1 MNRIEG
7 KLFALGYEL
16 PDTAPAMA
24 LYSPVVI
31 HSGLAYVSGQLPR
44 DGDRVVV
51 TGAVGRDVSIAEAEE
66 SAKLALLRGLAALK
80 ESLGSLDRI
89 QRVLKLSVYIQ
100 SAPAFTEQSRVAD
113 GASKFLYDLFGP
125 NGSHARTAVGV
136 AQLPKNASVE
146 IDLIVV
152 IES

>member
-100 SAPAFTEQSRVAD
+100 SAPAFTEQSRVACQRRSNFRPA
-113 GASKFLYDLFGP
+113 GRSKSRPFLMTMTEAQSPIAMGLCAS
-125 NGSHARTAVGV
+125 
-136 AQLPKNASVE
+136 
-146 IDLIVV
+146 
-152 IES
+152 